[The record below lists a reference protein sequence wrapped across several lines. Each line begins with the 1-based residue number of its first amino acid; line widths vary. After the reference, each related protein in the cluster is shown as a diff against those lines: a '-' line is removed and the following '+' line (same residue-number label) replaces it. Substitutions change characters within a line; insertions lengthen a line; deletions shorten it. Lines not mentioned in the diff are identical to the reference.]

1 MLHAMSPAAS
11 GTLTRGSGMIREISR
26 EEKLG
31 MAIPSAGKKYHHHH
45 WSQNGLRKRKYNG
58 EQYVERRGSESN
70 DC

>member
-1 MLHAMSPAAS
+1 
-11 GTLTRGSGMIREISR
+11 MIREISR
-26 EEKLG
+26 KEKLG
-31 MAIPSAGKKYHHHH
+31 MAIPSAGKKYHHH